1 MPSILALQTFFIILE
16 DDVAA
21 FLEHFDT
28 CVAAHSEMATFARLR
43 GKANGDARWPV
54 FELRGHPHY
63 DQDQCACFFVMARP
77 YPSRN
82 TAMYVP
88 YCPLL
93 LEGTRR

>member
-1 MPSILALQTFFIILE
+1 MFDRRALPFLCFLE
-16 DDVAA
+16 DDVAP
-21 FLEHFDT
+21 FLEHFDA
-28 CVAAHSEMATFARLR
+28 CVASHTEMATFARLR

-82 TAMYVP
+82 TAMYVF
-88 YCPLL
+88 LL
-93 LEGTRR
+93 SFLYACTTVC